1 MSAKNRLIEIL
12 EDNAI
17 VDDALHE
24 VVRTRITRRE
34 LMRQLMLSDRRVR
47 GLVEDLRNEGYKI
60 CSDSRHAGYFLGT
73 SQEWND
79 FCDRERSAGL
89 ARMHRKTTEYDKQL
103 VIVAEQMKG
112 EQS

>member
-60 CSDSRHAGYFLGT
+60 CSDSRHAGYYLGT

-89 ARMHRKTTEYDKQL
+89 ARMYRKTNEYDKQL
-103 VIVAEQMKG
+103 VIVAEQI
-112 EQS
+112 EED

>member
-1 MSAKNRLIEIL
+1 MSAKNRLLEIL

-17 VDDALHE
+17 IDDALHE
-24 VVRTRITRRE
+24 IVRTRVSRRA

-60 CSDSRHAGYFLGT
+60 CSDSRHAGYYLGT

-103 VIVAEQMKG
+103 VIIAEKK
-112 EQS
+112 EVEK

>member
-17 VDDALHE
+17 IDDALHE
-24 VVRTRITRRE
+24 VVRTRITRRA
-34 LMRQLMLSDRRVR
+34 LMRQLMLSDRHVRV
-47 GLVEDLRNEGYKI
+47 LIEDLRYEGYKI
-60 CSDSRHAGYFLGT
+60 CSDSRHAVYYLGP

-112 EQS
+112 ETQ

>member
-17 VDDALHE
+17 IDDALHE
-24 VVRTRITRRE
+24 IVRTRISRRA

-60 CSDSRHAGYFLGT
+60 CSDSRHAGYYLGT

-89 ARMHRKTTEYDKQL
+89 SRMHRKTTEYDKQL
-103 VIVAEQMKG
+103 VIVAEKMEEEK
-112 EQS
+112 

>member
-34 LMRQLMLSDRRVR
+34 LMRQLFLSDRRVR
-47 GLVEDLRNEGYKI
+47 GLIEDLRNEGYKI
-60 CSDSRHAGYFLGT
+60 CSDSRHAGYYLGN

-112 EQS
+112 ETQ